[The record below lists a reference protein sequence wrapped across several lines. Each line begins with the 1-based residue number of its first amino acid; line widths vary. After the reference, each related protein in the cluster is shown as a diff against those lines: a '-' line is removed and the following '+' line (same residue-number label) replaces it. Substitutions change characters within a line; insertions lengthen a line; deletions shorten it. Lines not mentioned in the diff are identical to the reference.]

1 MSYRTLLLGGAGF
14 LGGHIRDALLERGGA
29 VRIFD
34 RVRPDGPPAAVPGIE
49 MCEGDFD
56 NRVDLVDAL
65 DGCDTVVHLI
75 STTIPKTSNDDPAYD
90 VQSNVVSTLRFLD
103 VARKTGVRKIV
114 FASSGGTVYGA
125 ARVLPIPEHHETAP
139 LCSYG
144 IQKLVIEQYL
154 DLYFRLYG
162 LDYCTLRVS
171 NPYGE
176 GQRQNAAQGA
186 VTVFLDKA
194 LRGEDIEI
202 WGDGSVIRDYVY
214 VRDVATA
221 FSLATRH
228 EGWPKVFNIG
238 SGQGLSLN
246 ELLGIVESVLG
257 RPVTR
262 HYALGRQFDVPAN
275 VLDISRARTHLQW
288 RPSFSFDRGLEKTLE
303 WLQSSQLI
311 ATRTSVAQERE
322 AHDG

>member
-1 MSYRTLLLGGAGF
+1 MRMSYRTLLLGGAGF

-238 SGQGLSLN
+238 SGQGL
-246 ELLGIVESVLG
+246 
-257 RPVTR
+257 
-262 HYALGRQFDVPAN
+262 
-275 VLDISRARTHLQW
+275 
-288 RPSFSFDRGLEKTLE
+288 
-303 WLQSSQLI
+303 
-311 ATRTSVAQERE
+311 
-322 AHDG
+322 